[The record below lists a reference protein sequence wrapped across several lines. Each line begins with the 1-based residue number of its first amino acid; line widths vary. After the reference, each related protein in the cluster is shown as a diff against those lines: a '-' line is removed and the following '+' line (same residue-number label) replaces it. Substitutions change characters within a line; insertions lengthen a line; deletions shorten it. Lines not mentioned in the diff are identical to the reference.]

1 MIDKKERAQLRK
13 LAILKDSIYTVGKLG
28 ISDNL
33 IATLSDA
40 LDAKELIKISVL
52 KTAPAGIKDIANQ
65 MAETLNA
72 DIVTLIGFKII
83 LYRRSD
89 KKNIKHRLD
98 I

>member
-1 MIDKKERAQLRK
+1 MIDKKQRAQLRK
-13 LAILKDSIYTVGKLG
+13 LAMLEDSVYTIGKLG

-40 LDAKELIKISVL
+40 LDAKELIKVSVL
-52 KTAPAGIKDIANQ
+52 KTAPAGIKDLGNQ
-65 MAETLNA
+65 LVEALNA
-72 DIVTLIGFKII
+72 EIVTLIGFKII
-83 LYRRSD
+83 LYRRSN